1 MSPAVREAGVLMVF
15 PYFIAA
21 IFAVFVGR
29 KSSRLPRPF
38 KANIANT
45 RNLMCLTFFFLRVK
59 GGGEG

>member
-29 KSSRLPRPF
+29 KSSRLPHSF
-38 KANIANT
+38 KANIAKT
-45 RNLMCLTFFFLRVK
+45 PNLMCLTFFF
-59 GGGEG
+59 